1 VSLLTDAPLLIV
13 GKNALPAKD
22 GKEFLAWLKA
32 NPDKASAATVGPA
45 GAAHLCLVYFQ
56 NQTGTRF
63 ALVPYRGGA
72 PVMQDLVANQ
82 IDLFCAEASQ
92 TREHLKAGRMK
103 AFAVMAKSRWF
114 GAPEVETIDEIG
126 VPGVYISFWHGL
138 WVPKGTPKPVIARL
152 NAAVVESLADPAVS
166 KRLTDL
172 GQIIWSREQQTP
184 DALRAHHRGEIE
196 KWWPFIKAANIK
208 VEAN

>member
-1 VSLLTDAPLLIV
+1 
-13 GKNALPAKD
+13 
-22 GKEFLAWLKA
+22 
-32 NPDKASAATVGPA
+32 
-45 GAAHLCLVYFQ
+45 
-56 NQTGTRF
+56 
-63 ALVPYRGGA
+63 VPYRGGA

-152 NAAVVESLADPAVS
+152 NAAVVDSLADPAVS